1 MSQVR
6 KLLKG
11 QNIPKAEEGY
21 KFSLDSQDIYLT
33 DKDLA
38 DIDEIMY
45 RYPMQERQ
53 FLANA
58 TNAIKSG
65 QEAGNRS
72 NNTGTKALFSGL
84 SDKNMTRLEKQSGS
98 FIESAIPTDSYWA
111 KIGLNHFL
119 QAVHTVYNKNHNSA
133 KTEQSKDSNKTKI
146 GTDYVSLD
154 INTDSNGKR
163 YLSSV
168 GNKGALRVQQIL
180 DHLRNG
186 DTSTY
191 SMDGWTD
198 EDLSL
203 INQWLDSRA
212 LKDGQTKYDAAD
224 AYFKQLWANMGQHGY
239 DSNDWYGNGEDLAD
253 ILNLFKIK
261 LDNSGGNG
269 GSGAVSTDN
278 NLFDEKGNPNPSAR
292 DKSGRYIVRKG
303 LQNKGENPNAYYLY
317 QNDFDTTTPY
327 LVTEADW
334 DKFGLNTDELEHL
347 KNAILYQN
355 RFYTEDDFDSM
366 PFDLQ
371 QIVNRIRAINVD
383 TDNTGRNRYDKL
395 SPIINWNKESEG
407 YRYYDSDPENYFYT
421 NSNLQTLLGNKQ
433 VSLYDATKAY
443 GIDDG
448 SILLAGYDNSNPNGS
463 NAWGFRRPFYIRI
476 DKDGN
481 ITSTTLRPGENPI
494 EGLTYNRFA
503 DINPFDSNKYFGEK
517 ISFGNDDRK
526 YGIYKV
532 VRNTSTRLNTN
543 VYFDYDNNGNL
554 RLWVQKGKELIPVS
568 EKLREK
574 IDAGVTDFSG
584 AELTRGKA
592 NINGN
597 WLKRGGKIDYITKLQ
612 NAGSIPQPIEYN
624 SKVTNSGT
632 NVEEGH
638 PFDENGEWH
647 FSKLPKADQL
657 EIAAMFNDLAGAI
670 GGWVGP
676 VGSLAGAGLGLVGT
690 GLNTAADI
698 ARQRNGWA
706 TAGSTLLNAGLDVA
720 SAIPELGEV
729 FQIAKLTKTASR
741 IAKNAKLVNWIG
753 KAFNAYGV
761 GLAIEPFKKVLD
773 GKFKDLTT
781 DEMYALANG
790 LRAISGGARTKL
802 QNRGDAQLA
811 SEFTKARN
819 NAGMNEVG
827 HSSSKPIAKDVE
839 IKFTQEDINQIH
851 NAGTDAGKVLRQ
863 KLINAGADKTKLESN
878 DDALLTRFGFTV
890 TKGADG
896 KITNVS
902 SPEGYT
908 LDTHTRS
915 VARTGAGTNESF
927 KLTKDEIDEILA
939 GNEEAG
945 TRLRNILIRR
955 GADPA
960 KINTDD
966 VKLLREFGFGV
977 TTHTFGKN
985 RGKVSHVSQQDLK
998 STVENKVNP
1007 ENQFTKNGWITDLWN
1022 GSNRRRDF
1030 IDESMGNNELRSQID
1045 ALITNDSSRALQ
1057 RAYARSQFRRG
1068 EAPQF
1073 SRFGRLR
1080 PNISQE
1086 DSSSS
1091 PGSSSSPNTTQQ
1103 SRNYV
1108 TELYNTQARANRE
1121 RQSGNPTFTETSTSE
1136 SNAASTVQTAMKK
1149 VYSAPISTDRSA
1161 DVAAKR
1167 ASIKKKRDSERVARN
1182 IKALQD
1188 SKNPMQ
1194 TLRELSKN
1202 DKDLAEQIAEH
1213 SDEFQAALNFALDRM
1228 PKNKRLWAQYNHQL
1242 RRFLNDN
1249 DFVIFNKKGGII
1261 KAQPGTKLWESDDW
1275 VNPTNNP
1282 DAFRQARNIFSQVW
1296 GDNSYGDSLPALND
1310 SWHTP
1315 TFNDARTAIDDAL
1328 KNRISSTSTSQQT
1341 DSVQRQKMVAGPTNP
1356 IPDRTRWL
1364 IPGISALGAISNL
1377 IQSKKYADEE
1387 KAKINDGRYSLQ
1399 SQPIDLMAYYNPIF
1413 ERRRQEINQRRMS
1426 GLLGSPTNDWTAYN
1440 AGLNQLQSQ
1449 LDTQLGE
1456 LTTQEAQDKFTRD
1469 QTNVQLRNQKF
1480 ALDTNTANENARMD
1494 AYFDMTSHDPKLA
1507 QMMRN
1512 WQTKEN
1518 FRMQMLNMINKDINT
1533 IYGYKQNKFNMDQSR
1548 EFDSWL
1554 RSHYA
1559 AEVEAYSKLDY
1570 NQRMQYADLEDYIER
1585 TNPNAVEAIRVQKQL
1600 MQEQYLD
1607 WLRRNGTTF
1616 NYGWLSGRTSP
1627 ETDTYKK
1634 GGTLR
1639 GKTRYTMEPDER
1651 IWVDNN
1657 KAAHAAVAKL
1667 SENTI
1672 KMLLKALK

>member
-11 QNIPKAEEGY
+11 QNVPKAETGY
-21 KFSLDSQDIYLT
+21 KFRLDSQDIYLT

-45 RYPMQERQ
+45 SYPMQERQ

-84 SDKNMTRLEKQSGS
+84 SEKNMTRLEKQRGS

-111 KIGLNHFL
+111 KVGLNHLL

-146 GTDYVSLD
+146 GTDYVDLD

-180 DHLRNG
+180 DHLRNR

-198 EDLSL
+198 DDIAL

-224 AYFKQLWANMGQHGY
+224 AYFKQLWENMGQHGY
-239 DSNDWYGNGEDLAD
+239 DSADWYGNGEDLTD
-253 ILNLFKIK
+253 VLNLFKIK
-261 LDNSGGNG
+261 LDNSSGNSS
-269 GSGAVSTDN
+269 SGVISTDN

-303 LQNKGENPNAYYLY
+303 LSNKGENSNAYYLY
-317 QNDFDTTTPY
+317 QNDFDTNTPY

-334 DKFGLNTDELEHL
+334 DKFGLNTDELAHL

-366 PFDLQ
+366 PIDLQ
-371 QIVNRIRAINVD
+371 QVVDRIRTINAD
-383 TDNTGRNRYDKL
+383 IDNTGRSRYDKL

-421 NSNLQTLLGNKQ
+421 NSNLQKLLGNKQ

-443 GIDDG
+443 GINDG
-448 SILLAGYDNSNPNGS
+448 SVLLAGYDNSNPNGS
-463 NAWGFRRPFYIRI
+463 NPWGFRKPFYIRI

-481 ITSTTLRPGENPI
+481 ITSTTLRPDENPI
-494 EGLTYNRFA
+494 DGLKYNPFA
-503 DINPFDSNKYFGEK
+503 DLNPFDSNKYFWEK
-517 ISFGNDDRK
+517 IDPFGKDGKK

-568 EKLREK
+568 KKLREK

-584 AELTRGKA
+584 AELTRGQA
-592 NINGN
+592 NVNGD

-612 NAGSIPQPIEYN
+612 NAGSIPQPIEYD

-647 FSKLPKADQL
+647 FSKLPKADQY
-657 EIAAMFNDLAGAI
+657 EIVAMFNDLAGAI

-690 GLNTAADI
+690 GFNTAADI

-790 LRAISGGARTKL
+790 LRAISGSARTKL

-819 NAGMNEVG
+819 NAGMNDVV
-827 HSSSKPIAKDVE
+827 HSSSKPVAKDVE
-839 IKFTQEDINQIH
+839 IKFTQGDINEIH
-851 NAGTDAGKVLRQ
+851 NAGADAGKVLRQ
-863 KLINAGADKTKLESN
+863 KLINAGADNTKLEVN

-890 TKGADG
+890 TKGTDG

-915 VARTGAGTNESF
+915 VAREGAGKTSSI
-927 KLTKDEIDEILA
+927 KLNKDEIDEILA

-955 GADPA
+955 GADPT

-966 VKLLREFGFGV
+966 AKLLKEFGFGV
-977 TTHTFGKN
+977 TTHTFGSNK
-985 RGKVSHVSQQDLK
+985 GKVSHVSQQDLK

-1022 GSNRRRDF
+1022 GSNRRRTF

-1073 SRFGRLR
+1073 SKFGRLR
-1080 PNISQE
+1080 PNISQKGSG
-1086 DSSSS
+1086 SSSN
-1091 PGSSSSPNTTQQ
+1091 SSPNTTQQ

-1121 RQSGNPTFTETSTSE
+1121 RQSGNPIFTETSTSG
-1136 SNAASTVQTAMKK
+1136 SNTASNVQSAMNKS
-1149 VYSAPISTDRSA
+1149 VSTNRSA
-1161 DVAAKR
+1161 DIAAKR
-1167 ASIKKKRDSERVARN
+1167 ADIAKKKASQRAAAN
-1182 IKALQD
+1182 IQKLKESKDPMKTLQ
-1188 SKNPMQ
+1188 
-1194 TLRELSKN
+1194 ELSEQ
-1202 DKDLAEQIAEH
+1202 DAKDILTTRESELIDAIENSIQDMWDHGMFRSQNEV
-1213 SDEFQAALNFALDRM
+1213 SYYRNNLLNLFKGI
-1228 PKNKRLWAQYNHQL
+1228 PQH
-1242 RRFLNDN
+1242 
-1249 DFVIFNKKGGII
+1249 KKGGII
-1261 KAQPGTKLWESDDW
+1261 KAHSGTELWESDDW

-1282 DAFRQARNIFSQVW
+1282 NAFKQARNIFSQVW
-1296 GDNSYGDSLPALND
+1296 GDNSYGDPLPALND
-1310 SWHTP
+1310 NWHTP
-1315 TFNDARTAIDDAL
+1315 TFNNARTAIDDTL

-1341 DSVQRQKMVAGPTNP
+1341 DPVQIQKMVAGPTNP

-1387 KAKINDGRYSLQ
+1387 TAKINDGRYSLQ

-1518 FRMQMLNMINKDINT
+1518 FRMQMLNTINKDINT

-1554 RSHYA
+1554 RSNYA
-1559 AEVEAYSKLDY
+1559 AEVDAYSKLDY

-1585 TNPNAVEAIRVQKQL
+1585 TNPNAVEAIRVQKQR

-1627 ETDTYKK
+1627 ETDAYKK

-1667 SENTI
+1667 NESTI

>member
-11 QNIPKAEEGY
+11 QNIPKAETGY
-21 KFSLDSQDIYLT
+21 KFRLDSQDIYLT

-45 RYPMQERQ
+45 SYPMQERQ

-72 NNTGTKALFSGL
+72 NNTGTSGLFSGL
-84 SDKNMTRLEKQSGS
+84 NEKNNKRLEKLSGS
-98 FIESAIPTDSYWA
+98 FWESFVPTDSYWA

-119 QAVHTVYNKNHNSA
+119 EAVNTVYNKNHNT
-133 KTEQSKDSNKTKI
+133 KTEDSKDSNKTKI
-146 GTDYVSLD
+146 GTDYIPLD

-186 DTSTY
+186 DASTY
-191 SMDGWTD
+191 SMDGWSN
-198 EDLSL
+198 EDIGL
-203 INQWLDSRA
+203 INQWLDSRT

-224 AYFKQLWANMGQHGY
+224 AYFKQLWADMGQHGY
-239 DSNDWYGNGEDLAD
+239 DSDDWYGNGEDLAD

-261 LDNSGGNG
+261 LDNSGG
-269 GSGAVSTDN
+269 SGDSSTTSTDN
-278 NLFDEKGNPNPSAR
+278 NLFDEQGRPNPTIR
-292 DKSGRYIVRKG
+292 DKSGRYVVRRG
-303 LQNKGENPNAYYLY
+303 LQNKGENSNAYYLY
-317 QNDFDTTTPY
+317 QNDFDTNTPY

-334 DKFGLNTDELEHL
+334 DKFGLNTDELAHL
-347 KNAILYQN
+347 RNAILYQN

-366 PFDLQ
+366 PIDLQ
-371 QIVNRIRAINVD
+371 QVVNRIRTINAD
-383 TDNTGRNRYDKL
+383 IDNTGRSRYDKL

-421 NSNLQTLLGNKQ
+421 NSNLQRLLGNKQ

-443 GIDDG
+443 GINDG
-448 SILLAGYDNSNPNGS
+448 SVLLAGYDNSNPNGS
-463 NAWGFRRPFYIRI
+463 NPWGFRKPFYIRI

-481 ITSTTLRPGENPI
+481 ITSTTLRPDENPI
-494 EGLTYNRFA
+494 DGLKYNQFA
-503 DINPFDSNKYFGEK
+503 DLNPFDSNKYFGEK
-517 ISFGNDDRK
+517 VSFGNDGKK

-543 VYFDYDNNGNL
+543 IYFDYDNNGNL
-554 RLWVQKGKELIPVS
+554 RLWVQKGKKLIPVS

-574 IDAGVTDFSG
+574 IDAGVIDFSG
-584 AELTRGKA
+584 AELTRGKT

-597 WLKRGGKIDYITKLQ
+597 WLKSGGKLNYIAKLQ
-612 NAGSIPQPIEYN
+612 NAGSIPQPIEYE
-624 SKVTNSGT
+624 SKVTDSGT

-720 SAIPELGEV
+720 SAIPELGEI

-761 GLAIEPFKKVLD
+761 GMAIEPFKKVLD

-790 LRAISGGARTKL
+790 LRAISGSARTKL

-819 NAGMNEVG
+819 NAGMNDVV

-839 IKFTQEDINQIH
+839 IKFTQGDINEIH
-851 NAGTDAGKVLRQ
+851 NAGADAGKVLRQ
-863 KLINAGADKTKLESN
+863 KLINAGADNTKLEVN

-890 TKGADG
+890 TKGTDG

-915 VARTGAGTNESF
+915 VAREGAGKTSSI
-927 KLTKDEIDEILA
+927 KLNKDEIDEILA

-945 TRLRNILIRR
+945 TRLRSILIRR
-955 GADPA
+955 GADPT

-966 VKLLREFGFGV
+966 AKLLKEFGFGV
-977 TTHTFGKN
+977 TTHTFGSNK
-985 RGKVSHVSQQDLK
+985 GKVSHVSQQDLK

-1022 GSNRRRDF
+1022 GSNRRRTF

-1073 SRFGRLR
+1073 SKFGRLR

-1086 DSSSS
+1086 GSSSNS
-1091 PGSSSSPNTTQQ
+1091 NSNSNSSPNTTQQ

-1108 TELYNTQARANRE
+1108 TELYNAQARANRE
-1121 RQSGNPTFTETSTSE
+1121 RQSGNPIFTETSTSG

-1161 DVAAKR
+1161 DIAAKR
-1167 ASIKKKRDSERVARN
+1167 ADIKKKKDSERVARN

-1228 PKNKRLWAQYNHQL
+1228 PKNKRLWPQYNRQL
-1242 RRFLNDN
+1242 RKFLDDN
-1249 DFVIFNKKGGII
+1249 DFVIFNKKGGVI
-1261 KAQPGTKLWESDDW
+1261 KAENGLQFNWKPSPNVPFAPGYVSPTLTYTPAKDW
-1275 VNPTNNP
+1275 NTYIDKFKTN
-1282 DAFRQARNIFSQVW
+1282 DQ
-1296 GDNSYGDSLPALND
+1296 
-1310 SWHTP
+1310 
-1315 TFNDARTAIDDAL
+1315 
-1328 KNRISSTSTSQQT
+1328 RISELSTLTPQEQDEI
-1341 DSVQRQKMVAGPTNP
+1341 DSIFKSSLVKPEDGLQKILGGPTKP
-1356 IPDRTRWL
+1356 ISDRTRWL
-1364 IPGISALGAISNL
+1364 IPGISALGVISNL

-1413 ERRRQEINQRRMS
+1413 ERRRQEVNQRRMS

-1449 LDTQLGE
+1449 LDAQLGE

-1469 QTNVQLRNQKF
+1469 QTNIQLRNQKF
-1480 ALDTNTANENARMD
+1480 ALDTRTANENARMD
-1494 AYFDMTSHDPKLA
+1494 AYLDMASHDPELA
-1507 QMMRN
+1507 RRMRN
-1512 WQTKEN
+1512 WSTGEH
-1518 FRMQMLNMINKDINT
+1518 FRMQMLNTLNKDINT

-1554 RSHYA
+1554 RRNYA
-1559 AEVEAYSKLDY
+1559 DAVKAYSELDY
-1570 NQRMQYADLEDYIER
+1570 TQRMQYADLEDYIER
-1585 TNPNAVEAIRVQKQL
+1585 TNPGAAEAIRAQKQF
-1600 MQEQYLD
+1600 MQEQYLT
-1607 WLRRNGTTF
+1607 WLYQNGVTF
-1616 NYGWLSGRTSP
+1616 DLSGLAGRTSP
-1627 ETDTYKK
+1627 KTDVYKK
-1634 GGTLR
+1634 GGALR

-1667 SENTI
+1667 SESTI

>member
-1 MSQVR
+1 M
-6 KLLKG
+6 
-11 QNIPKAEEGY
+11 PKAQNGY
-21 KFSLDSQDIYLT
+21 KFTLDSQDIYLT

-45 RYPMQERQ
+45 SYPMQERQ

-84 SDKNMTRLEKQSGS
+84 SEKNMTRLEKQHGS

-119 QAVHTVYNKNHNSA
+119 QAVHTVYNKNHNST

-146 GTDYVSLD
+146 GTDYVDLD

-163 YLSSV
+163 YLSGV

-186 DTSTY
+186 DNSTY
-191 SMDGWTD
+191 SMEDWNDTD
-198 EDLSL
+198 IAL
-203 INQWLDSRA
+203 INQWLDSQK
-212 LKDGQTKYDAAD
+212 LEEGQNKYDYAD
-224 AYFKQLWANMGQHGY
+224 AYFKQLWEDMRQHGY
-239 DSNDWYGNGEDLAD
+239 DSNTWYSNGEDLAD
-253 ILNLFKIK
+253 VLNLFKIK
-261 LDNSGGNG
+261 LGTSGGDSNI
-269 GSGAVSTDN
+269 VSTDN
-278 NLFDEKGNPNPSAR
+278 NLFDEKGNPDPSAR

-334 DKFGLNTDELEHL
+334 DKFGLNTDELAHL

-366 PFDLQ
+366 PIDLQ
-371 QIVNRIRAINVD
+371 QVVNRIRTINAD
-383 TDNTGRNRYDKL
+383 IDNTGRSRYDKL
-395 SPIINWNKESEG
+395 SSIINWNKESEG

-421 NSNLQTLLGNKQ
+421 NSNLQKLLGNKQ

-443 GIDDG
+443 GINDG
-448 SILLAGYDNSNPNGS
+448 SVLLAGYDNSNPNGS
-463 NAWGFRRPFYIRI
+463 NPWGFRKPFYIRI

-481 ITSTTLRPGENPI
+481 VTSTTLRPDENPI
-494 EGLTYNRFA
+494 DGLKYNQFA
-503 DINPFDSNKYFGEK
+503 DLNPFDSNKYFGEK
-517 ISFGNDDRK
+517 VSFGNDSKK

-543 VYFDYDNNGNL
+543 IYFDYDNDGNL
-554 RLWVQKGKELIPVS
+554 RLWVQNGKDLIPVS
-568 EKLREK
+568 EKLHEK

-584 AELTRGKA
+584 AELTRGKV
-592 NINGN
+592 NINGD
-597 WLKRGGKIDYITKLQ
+597 WLKFGGKIGYITKLQ

-624 SKVTNSGT
+624 SKVIDSGT
-632 NVEEGH
+632 NLEEGH
-638 PFDENGEWH
+638 PFDENGDWH
-647 FSKLPKADQL
+647 FSKLPKADQY

-670 GGWVGP
+670 GGWMGP
-676 VGSLAGAGLGLVGT
+676 WGSIGGAGLGLIGT

-706 TAGSTLLNAGLDVA
+706 TAGSAILNAGLDVA

-761 GLAIEPFKKVLD
+761 GMAIEPFKKVLD

-790 LRAISGGARTKL
+790 LRAISGSARTKL

-819 NAGMNEVG
+819 NAGMNDVV
-827 HSSSKPIAKDVE
+827 HSSSKPVAKDVE
-839 IKFTQEDINQIH
+839 IKFTQGDINEIH
-851 NAGTDAGKVLRQ
+851 NAGADAGKVLRQ
-863 KLINAGADKTKLESN
+863 KLINAGADNTKLEVN

-890 TKGADG
+890 TKGTDG

-966 VKLLREFGFGV
+966 AKLLKEFGFGV
-977 TTHTFGKN
+977 TTHTFGSNK
-985 RGKVSHVSQQDLK
+985 GKVSHVSQQDLK

-1022 GSNRRRDF
+1022 GSNRRRTF

-1073 SRFGRLR
+1073 SKFGRLR

-1086 DSSSS
+1086 GSGSNSNSNSSS
-1091 PGSSSSPNTTQQ
+1091 NTTQQ
-1103 SRNYV
+1103 SR
-1108 TELYNTQARANRE
+1108 T
-1121 RQSGNPTFTETSTSE
+1121 
-1136 SNAASTVQTAMKK
+1136 
-1149 VYSAPISTDRSA
+1149 TDI
-1161 DVAAKR
+1161 AAKR
-1167 ASIKKKRDSERVARN
+1167 ADIAKKKASQRAAAN
-1182 IKALQD
+1182 IQKLKESKDPMKTLQ
-1188 SKNPMQ
+1188 
-1194 TLRELSKN
+1194 ELSEQ
-1202 DKDLAEQIAEH
+1202 DAKDILTTRESELIDAIEASIQDMWDHGKFRNQNEV
-1213 SDEFQAALNFALDRM
+1213 SYYRNNLLNLF
-1228 PKNKRLWAQYNHQL
+1228 KGISQH
-1242 RRFLNDN
+1242 
-1249 DFVIFNKKGGII
+1249 KKGGII

-1296 GDNSYGDSLPALND
+1296 GDNSYGDPLPALND

-1387 KAKINDGRYSLQ
+1387 TAKINDGRYSLQ

-1559 AEVEAYSKLDY
+1559 DEVEAYSKLDY
-1570 NQRMQYADLEDYIER
+1570 SQRMQYADLEDYIER

-1627 ETDTYKK
+1627 ETDAYKK